1 MRQHGGQIS
10 GRQGVEEDEEEDD
23 DDEDTMTALLWT
35 ADDGGVDR
43 MGIVGC
49 VGGYLLPTCSQ
60 LCRRHSQE

>member
-1 MRQHGGQIS
+1 
-10 GRQGVEEDEEEDD
+10 VEEDEEEDD